1 MADSTILAKPL
12 ALHWQQPG
20 PRLFAAIKGLLF
32 LICLLPLAQLLWH
45 ALLGHAVNPIEDLT
59 RGLGTWTL
67 RFLLLTLCV
76 SPLRALGAPGWLLR
90 LRRMLGLYAF
100 FYACL
105 HLLTYLW
112 LDQFFDWA
120 AIVRDIVKR
129 PFITVGM
136 LAFVLLLPLAI
147 TSSDGWIR
155 RLKRNWG
162 KLHRL
167 VYVIAPLGVLH
178 YLWLVKRDLQSPLI
192 YAAILAVLLLWRV
205 WRYLRP
211 TLAARVK

>member
-1 MADSTILAKPL
+1 MASTVTLAKPL

-20 PRLFAAIKGLLF
+20 PRLFASIKGLLF
-32 LICLLPLAQLLWH
+32 LLCLLPLAQLLWH

-67 RFLLLTLCV
+67 RFLLITLCV

-136 LAFVLLLPLAI
+136 LAFLLLLPLAI
-147 TSSDGWIR
+147 TSTDGWIR

>member
-45 ALLGHAVNPIEDLT
+45 ALAGHAVNPIEDLT

-67 RFLLLTLCV
+67 RFLLITLCV

-136 LAFVLLLPLAI
+136 LAFGLLLPLAI